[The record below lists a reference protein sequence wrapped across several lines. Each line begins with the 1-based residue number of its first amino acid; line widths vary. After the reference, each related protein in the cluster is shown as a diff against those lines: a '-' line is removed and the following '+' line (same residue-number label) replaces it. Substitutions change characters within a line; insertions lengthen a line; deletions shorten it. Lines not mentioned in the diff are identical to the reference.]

1 MKVVILAGGMGSRIS
16 EESVLK
22 PKPMIEIGDMP
33 ILLHIMNWYSH
44 FGFNDFIIACGYKGY
59 MIKEYFSNYYLHNSD
74 ITFDFS
80 AQNEITVHSNIAQPW
95 KVTLVDT
102 GLNTM
107 TGGRIKRIQKYV
119 GNEQFML
126 TYGDGLSD
134 LDINKL
140 LEFHNKHKK
149 FITLTAVLQPGRFGI
164 LNIDENSD
172 ILSFT
177 EKGQDDGGWINGGFM
192 VCEPKIFDYIEGD
205 LTYFEREPLEN
216 LARDR
221 QLAAYK
227 HNGFWQCMDMQ
238 RDKIFLEQIWVSG
251 NAPWKVK

>member
-16 EESVLK
+16 EESILK
-22 PKPMIEIGDMP
+22 PKPMIEIGDTPM
-33 ILLHIMNWYSH
+33 LLHIMNWYSH

-59 MIKEYFSNYYLHNSD
+59 VIKEYFSNYYLHNSD
-74 ITFDFS
+74 ISFDFS
-80 AQNEITVHSNIAQPW
+80 AQNKITIHSNIAQPW

-140 LEFHNKHKK
+140 LEFHNKSKK
-149 FITLTAVLQPGRFGI
+149 IITITASLRPGRFGF
-164 LNIDENSD
+164 LNIDDSSK
-172 ILSFT
+172 ILKFS
-177 EKGQDDGGWINGGFM
+177 EKDKSDGGYINGGFM
-192 VCEPKIFDYIEGD
+192 VCHPQIFNYLKSDD
-205 LTYFEREPLEN
+205 TVFEKEPLEN
-216 LARDR
+216 LAKEG
-221 QLAAYK
+221 QLMAYK
-227 HNGFWQCMDMQ
+227 HNGFWQCMDTQ
-238 RDKIFLEQIWVSG
+238 RDKALLEELWMGG